1 MASRFDLSYTLR
13 RRWATAAVTMTSIA
27 PLLGCGPGLPGD
39 DEFRVT
45 RVEFDGDSSLTL
57 TFTQPIANVDA
68 IDPNDFRISLARSFR
83 SSYQNP
89 GTGVTEV
96 SELTFYEDIGWLT
109 EYYDYDPPRFS
120 FESATLGDVPH
131 KLVLKGIDNVLAP
144 ACALVEYY
152 ANYYYQPNEYNY
164 TFSSDIA
171 LFVHYAGRE
180 IPLESQAGEILANIG
195 ADWVIND
202 PDYLE
207 RDAYGFT
214 QLEVQ
219 LRIPCE

>member
-1 MASRFDLSYTLR
+1 MELRLSSKAPTVAFILR
-13 RRWATAAVTMTSIA
+13 S
-27 PLLGCGPGLPGD
+27 LL
-39 DEFRVT
+39 
-45 RVEFDGDSSLTL
+45 
-57 TFTQPIANVDA
+57 
-68 IDPNDFRISLARSFR
+68 
-83 SSYQNP
+83 
-89 GTGVTEV
+89 
-96 SELTFYEDIGWLT
+96 
-109 EYYDYDPPRFS
+109 
-120 FESATLGDVPH
+120 
-131 KLVLKGIDNVLAP
+131 
-144 ACALVEYY
+144 
-152 ANYYYQPNEYNY
+152 
-164 TFSSDIA
+164 SSDIA